1 VRYGGALPQDGRV
14 EPALKDR
21 LIDSFRWL
29 DPGPHSTHLVSDLSG
44 WWRDP
49 DLLSGLGPALA
60 GLFPETRPT
69 VVVAPE
75 VTGFLLGP
83 LVARSLGVG
92 FAEAYKNG
100 RDRMVADP
108 LVWGRSPA
116 DYRGRTLSLGVRAA
130 RVGVGD
136 RALLVDDWADTGAQ
150 IAALH
155 AALGSAGVEVVGAAV
170 IVDGVSDAARESLRI
185 RGLLRITDIP
195 A

>member
-1 VRYGGALPQDGRV
+1 VRVAGALPHDGRV
-14 EPALKDR
+14 APALKAR

-49 DLLSGLGPALA
+49 DLLAGLGPALA
-60 GLFPETRPT
+60 GLFPDTRPT
-69 VVVAPE
+69 LVVAPE

-83 LVARSLGVG
+83 LVASTLGVG
-92 FAEAYKNG
+92 FAEAFKNG

-108 LVWGRSPA
+108 MVWGRSPA
-116 DYRGRTLSLGVRAA
+116 DYRGRTLNLGVRAA
-130 RVGVGD
+130 RVREGD

-155 AALGSAGVEVVGAAV
+155 AALGSAGAEVIGAAV
-170 IVDGVSDAARESLRI
+170 IVDGVDATARDSLRI
-185 RGLLRITDIP
+185 RGILRTADIP